1 MLDSFDIGDLLSQ
14 KNVKNGSAGIL
25 GLKLVLKRQGFKN
38 ILGIID
44 GQLG

>member
-1 MLDSFDIGDLLSQ
+1 MLDSFNIRDLFSQ

-25 GLKLVLKRQGFKN
+25 GLKLVLKRQGLKN
-38 ILGIID
+38 IMGEID